1 MTFDYTQS
9 RKFTPIKQLS
19 IYSENKVGRLNE
31 VIGILAANKIHIM
44 ALSSV
49 DSTDSSMIRLV
60 VDYTDQ
66 AMALL
71 EENNF
76 AFNEVDVIAVE
87 IDTEASLK
95 RVTSALVEAE
105 INIHYIY
112 PFLMRPHNK
121 SGLILRLEDSDIAI
135 EALRK
140 YQINVLSQED
150 ITR

>member
-1 MTFDYTQS
+1 MTFNYAQGK
-9 RKFTPIKQLS
+9 RFTPVKQLS
-19 IYSENKVGRLNE
+19 VYSENKVGRLNE
-31 VIGILAANKIHIM
+31 VIGILAANKIHIL
-44 ALSSV
+44 ALSSA
-49 DSTDSSMIRLV
+49 DSTDSSMIRVV
-60 VDYTDQ
+60 VDYKEQ

-76 AFNEVDVIAVE
+76 AFNEVEVIAVE
-87 IDTEASLK
+87 IETEASLK

-121 SGLILRLEDSDIAI
+121 SGLILRLEDSDIAT
-135 EALRK
+135 EALRR